1 MLKKASGGGIIV
13 GALCVLKMLYA
24 YFPGSEFYHAF
35 LYSFNYAMGFYY
47 DLFNEFYLRLRNNQL

>member
-24 YFPGSEFYHAF
+24 YFQAVIFTMLFYT
-35 LYSFNYAMGFYY
+35 LLIMLW
-47 DLFNEFYLRLRNNQL
+47 DLL